1 MTSDYRWLGLLSL
14 FTALNSTAQPQ
25 NPPQNPR
32 FGDTFTLSTGVLFH
46 NADASLGATLD
57 DNDRVD
63 LSLDDLGVGR
73 SETVFWS
80 ELSWQIGRRWR
91 WDVTYSAFDGNGFI
105 EADTSGNFGEINFD
119 AGASLTTDLD
129 VDLFITEFNYDFIG
143 SARAR
148 LGAGLGFHV
157 TSIDFDLLANLEVMT
172 DNSALEET
180 LRSETTDLMAPLPNF
195 SLSGSYRLSE
205 NLYWSADVG
214 YLSLNVDKYDGEIFS
229 LRTRVEWRPW
239 KRLGIGA
246 AYQFVDLNLK
256 VDDGRIEE
264 RYKLQLNGPALF
276 LSYGF

>member
-14 FTALNSTAQPQ
+14 FTALSSTAQT
-25 NPPQNPR
+25 QNPR
-32 FGDTFTLSTGVLFH
+32 FGDTFTFSTGVLFH
-46 NADASLGATLD
+46 NADASFGATLN
-57 DNDRVD
+57 DNDPVN

-73 SETVFWS
+73 NETVFWS
-80 ELSWQIGRRWR
+80 ELSWQLSRRLR
-91 WDVTYSAFDGNGFI
+91 WDVNYSAFDGTGFI
-105 EADTSGNFGEINFD
+105 EANSSGNFGEVNFD

-129 VDLFITEFNYDFIG
+129 VDLFITDINYDFIS
-143 SARAR
+143 SARGR
-148 LGAGLGFHV
+148 LGAGIGFHV
-157 TSIDFDLLANLEVMT
+157 THIDFDLLANLEVMT
-172 DNSALEET
+172 DDVGLEEVF
-180 LRSETTDLMAPLPNF
+180 RSETTDVLAPLPNL
-195 SLSGSYRLSE
+195 SLSGSYRLSDH
-205 NLYWSADVG
+205 LYWSADVG
-214 YLSLNVDKYDGEIFS
+214 YLSLNIDKYDGEIFS